1 MHFYYNLNA
10 NIDENGA
17 NDHNVKDSMDKGN
30 IEEREWS
37 SVSDNKEYK
46 NDNENYIER
55 GLCSMRRSKLKI
67 QVLPTKR
74 MLW

>member
-30 IEEREWS
+30 IEERE
-37 SVSDNKEYK
+37 
-46 NDNENYIER
+46 
-55 GLCSMRRSKLKI
+55 
-67 QVLPTKR
+67 
-74 MLW
+74 